1 MVRFRLVPAV
11 LTLVLTGALP
21 GLAVAQI
28 STAKKVTI
36 AGATSHNNVAFDPVH
51 KVYLI
56 IPARP
61 PVTGRFL
68 DEQGVQIGS
77 DFTIALEPGN
87 PYTAWASIAI
97 GGPPNDPVFLVTYT
111 IADLDQNPKYGR
123 LVRYV
128 PGGVPAVS
136 AASKI
141 ANATSEWNHSEKA
154 QNVWSGQRFIVGTR
168 VMPPGGTQ
176 PTFQINAFGLN
187 GVVSPPVDLGDGNDY
202 YGSPALACSSN
213 GVCLAVGFMAGIPT
227 GYSGGSY
234 ARRFD
239 SATLAPL
246 GNLFFLATNN
256 PNENQ
261 AAVFQAHRNRF
272 LTSWTRGSGGG
283 YIDTRLVNL
292 DGSMSA
298 LDLSKGFSGPGAGN
312 SIIAYNAGTETTLLA
327 SKNGPNASLFALE
340 LGDDGY
346 PVNPGN
352 ALLVTAWDGSVLD
365 YETSLAANAGAG
377 QWLVA
382 AQLTGFSVG
391 ALIQGPVAPI
401 PVQNGDFGAGMT
413 GWTAFAGPP
422 GNVAIQAGTSSGVLE
437 FFRTTSVSDPANSSV
452 VFQNTNAAVPDAKIV
467 RLEFDAANSSSARK
481 RLAVLVHDAD
491 FSDFGFCSFWMA
503 PGSQLRRYVVRVHTS
518 KPWTNASVSFYPAS
532 EGSDGGAYRVDNVAM
547 YVDPGAATDRTECFD
562 PAAPVPAPVADGPEL
577 LANGSFAGGFANWT
591 LFGQITGQVTNAVAE
606 LIREAQYPAGVMLQP
621 TGQAIP
627 ANTALTATFDL
638 GNSSAVR
645 KRATVIVHDLDFSDL
660 QACTFWLEPGK
671 PLTSYTFRTFTT
683 KAWTN
688 ATLSVYIATVDSLG
702 WVRVDNVSFKRTPS
716 ATIMGSECFA
726 TADAGAAAP
735 LAAGTTSSVKS
746 AASTVRPSTGA
757 IPATSAR
764 RAPTPILVTRGHTS
778 PVTFAVPATITGSIV
793 EIEIDTRA
801 VSSTVEIQVSVD
813 GARWTTVAEVP
824 GGDGPTTVAIDLSDF
839 AGRRIYL
846 RIRGL

>member
-1 MVRFRLVPAV
+1 MVRFRVVLV
-11 LTLVLTGALP
+11 LTLAVAAALP
-21 GLAVAQI
+21 GLAFAQI
-28 STAKKVTI
+28 STAKTVTI
-36 AGATSHNNVAFDPVH
+36 PGATSHNNVAFDPVH

-77 DFTIALEPGN
+77 DFVIALEPGN

-97 GGPPNDPVFLVTYT
+97 GGPPSDPVFLVTYT

-128 PGGVPAVS
+128 PGGPPAVS

-141 ANATSEWNHSEKA
+141 ANATSEWVHSEKA

-168 VMPPGGTQ
+168 VVNPGATQ
-176 PTFQINAFGLN
+176 PTFQVNSFGLN
-187 GVVSPPVDLGDGNDY
+187 GVVSAPVDLGDGADY
-202 YGSPALACSSN
+202 YGSPALACSGN
-213 GVCLAVGFMAGIPT
+213 GVCLAVGFMAGVST

-239 SATLAPL
+239 AATLAPL
-246 GNLFFLATNN
+246 GNLFFLASGN

-261 AAVFQAHRNRF
+261 AAVFQAHKNRF

-312 SIIAYNAGTETTLLA
+312 SIIAYNAGTQTTLLA
-327 SKNGPNASLFALE
+327 SKNGPAASLFALE

-346 PVNPGN
+346 PVNPAN

-365 YETSLAANAGAG
+365 YETSLAANPGAG

-382 AQLTGFSVG
+382 AQLTGVSVG
-391 ALIQGPVAPI
+391 ALIQGPITPI
-401 PVQNGDFGAGMT
+401 PVQNADFSAGMT
-413 GWTAFAGPP
+413 GWTAFAGPA

-452 VFQNTNAAVPDAKIV
+452 VFQNTHAAVPEARMV

-518 KPWTNASVSFYPAS
+518 KPWTNASVSLYPAS

-547 YVDPGAATDRTECFD
+547 YIDSAAATDRTECFD
-562 PAAPVPAPVADGPEL
+562 PAAPEPSPVADGPEL
-577 LANGSFAGGFANWT
+577 LANGSFAGGFSNWT
-591 LFGQITGQVTNAVAE
+591 LFGQITGQVTSEVAE
-606 LIREAQYPAGVMLQP
+606 LIRQAQFPAGVMLQP
-621 TGQAIP
+621 TGQAVP

-638 GNSSAVR
+638 GNSSGVR

-660 QACTFWLEPGK
+660 QACTFWLDPGK

-688 ATLSVYIATVDSLG
+688 ATLSVYVATVDSLG
-702 WVRVDNVSFKRTPS
+702 WVRVDNVSFKRTPA

-726 TADAGAAAP
+726 TAQAGSAAP
-735 LAAGTTSSVKS
+735 LTAGANMPVKT
-746 AASTVRPSTGA
+746 AASNVRPWIGA
-757 IPATSAR
+757 IPATSVRSA
-764 RAPTPILVTRGHTS
+764 TS
-778 PVTFAVPATITGSIV
+778 PVVVARGQRQASTFTVPATATGSIV
-793 EIEIDTRA
+793 QIELGARG
-801 VSSTVEIQVSVD
+801 SSVQIQVSLD
-813 GARWTTVAEVP
+813 GVEWTTVAEVP
-824 GGDGPTTVAIDLSDF
+824 QGDDPMTIAIDLSDY
-839 AGRRIYL
+839 AGRKVFVRV
-846 RIRGL
+846 RTREG